1 MKILISADMEGAT
14 GVTWP
19 ADVLPGTPQWER
31 CRSMFTSDV
40 NAAVLGFFD
49 GGADEVVVNE
59 AHWTMRNLLLERLD
73 ERTQMLTGR
82 HKSLSMVEGVQHG
95 DVDGIAFVG
104 YHAGAGMEGVL
115 AHTYLANSITGVWLN
130 DVRASEGLLNA
141 HVVAEYGVPVVLVTG
156 DDVACED
163 ALGYAPEA
171 LKVAVKDHVS
181 RYAAVCRTPAR
192 TAADIRAAAKEAA
205 RLAVRH
211 DRCGTVRSP
220 SPWSSTPSISPWPPP
235 SCPAWTGSGSA
246 RWRTPAGPCTRAS
259 VPSRRSPRSSRPRW
273 RSSMADQQALD
284 EVVRFTSDLIR
295 IDTTNRGGGDC
306 RERPAAEYAA
316 EQLAGAGLE
325 PVLLERTEGRTN
337 VVARVEGS
345 DPSADALLL
354 HGHLDVV
361 PAQADDWSGHPFSGE
376 IRDGVVWGRGA
387 VDMKNMDAMIL
398 AVVRQWAREG
408 VRPRRDVVVAFTAD
422 EEDSA
427 RDGSGFLADEHPGL
441 FEGCTE
447 GVSESGAFTFHDGNG
462 RQLYPIAAGE
472 RGTGWL
478 KLTARG
484 RAGHGS
490 KVNAENAVTRL
501 AAAVTRIGEHEWP
514 LRPTPTVRAALTELA
529 ALYGIDGGLDDVDA
543 LLDKLGPAAKLVEAT
558 VRNSANPT
566 MLDAGYKVN
575 VIPGEAV
582 AYVDGRY
589 LPGGEDEFRATLDRL
604 TGPDVDW
611 EFHHREVALQA
622 PVDSPT
628 YARMRAAVEEF
639 APEGHVVPYCMSG
652 GTDAKQFSRLGITGY
667 GFTPLKLPEGYDYQ
681 AMFHGVDERVPVEAL
696 HFGVRV
702 LDRFLRTA

>member
-1 MKILISADMEGAT
+1 
-14 GVTWP
+14 
-19 ADVLPGTPQWER
+19 
-31 CRSMFTSDV
+31 
-40 NAAVLGFFD
+40 
-49 GGADEVVVNE
+49 
-59 AHWTMRNLLLERLD
+59 
-73 ERTQMLTGR
+73 
-82 HKSLSMVEGVQHG
+82 
-95 DVDGIAFVG
+95 
-104 YHAGAGMEGVL
+104 
-115 AHTYLANSITGVWLN
+115 
-130 DVRASEGLLNA
+130 
-141 HVVAEYGVPVVLVTG
+141 
-156 DDVACED
+156 
-163 ALGYAPEA
+163 
-171 LKVAVKDHVS
+171 
-181 RYAAVCRTPAR
+181 
-192 TAADIRAAAKEAA
+192 
-205 RLAVRH
+205 
-211 DRCGTVRSP
+211 
-220 SPWSSTPSISPWPPP
+220 
-235 SCPAWTGSGSA
+235 
-246 RWRTPAGPCTRAS
+246 
-259 VPSRRSPRSSRPRW
+259 
-273 RSSMADQQALD
+273 MADQQALD

-337 VVARVEGS
+337 VVARVAGS

-361 PAQADDWSGHPFSGE
+361 PARAEDWSVHPFSGE

-447 GVSESGAFTFHDGNG
+447 GVSESGAFTFHDGSG

-529 ALYGIDGGLDDVDA
+529 ALYGLDGGLDDVDA
-543 LLDKLGPAAKLVEAT
+543 LLRKLGPAAKLVEAT

-611 EFHHREVALQA
+611 EYHHREVALQA
-622 PVDSPT
+622 PLDSRT